1 MSYDRW
7 PPPPEPQRLFDEPED
22 HPYGRQANRTGY
34 LFGDET
40 RFGDETAE
48 NLRDPYAAEPRRGN
62 PRQGQWRQSASPQ
75 GTVYGGPARTS
86 RSAPPRPPYDEPDQD
101 TDYPP
106 RYGRPAYPGDYE
118 QAGGPP
124 IPPARRGPDQRAPGP
139 RAQRRAARRR
149 AQMRRR
155 RALAIAVV
163 LLLAG
168 TIGWLMFRG
177 MPAQIGA
184 TGPTAAAQ
192 PTLVASAQAA
202 PVAQSPEANAI
213 TPADPT
219 AVPQTGPGTFAY
231 AGGTG
236 KALGTAGTLLRFQIA
251 VEDGTG
257 QNAAAFAASVEK
269 ILGDPRSWIAGGKTR
284 FQRVPKGA
292 THEFVIYLAT
302 PATSA
307 KMCAAGG
314 LYTDRYTSCRL
325 PGQVIINLARW
336 LTAVP
341 DYGAPLDVYQAYA
354 INHEVGHQLGLYH
367 EACPGRGKI
376 APVMQQQTLGLEGCT
391 ANGWPYVDGQRVTGP
406 SIP

>member
-7 PPPPEPQRLFDEPED
+7 PPPSEPQRLFDESED
-22 HPYGRQANRTGY
+22 HLYGRRTDRSGY
-34 LFGDET
+34 P
-40 RFGDETAE
+40 FGDETAE
-48 NLRDPYAAEPRRGN
+48 FSGDPRETEARRDY
-62 PRQGQWRQSASPQ
+62 PRQEQWRHGPAPR
-75 GTVYGGPARTS
+75 GAVYGGTARGPS
-86 RSAPPRPPYDEPDQD
+86 YDPPSYNPPSYDPRYAPQPPPRQPGPPRPPRDD
-101 TDYPP
+101 
-106 RYGRPAYPGDYE
+106 RP
-118 QAGGPP
+118 
-124 IPPARRGPDQRAPGP
+124 PGP

-155 RALAIAVV
+155 RVLAIAVI

-177 MPAQIGA
+177 SPAQTDA
-184 TGPTAAAQ
+184 TGPSGFAEPSLA
-192 PTLVASAQAA
+192 ASAQAVTVDQ
-202 PVAQSPEANAI
+202 PSSQNAVPSA
-213 TPADPT
+213 TAPADPNS
-219 AVPQTGPGTFAY
+219 VQQTGPGTFAY

-236 KALGTAGTLLRFQIA
+236 KVMGAAGTLRRFQVA
-251 VEDGTG
+251 VEDEMG
-257 QNAAAFAASVEK
+257 QDATAFAAEVDK
-269 ILGDPRSWIAGGKTR
+269 ILGDSRSWIAGGKTR

-302 PATSA
+302 PATSE
-307 KMCAAGG
+307 KMCAVGG
-314 LYTDRYTSCRL
+314 LHTDRYTSCRL

-341 DYGAPLDVYQAYA
+341 DYNAPLDVYQAYA

-376 APVMQQQTLGLEGCT
+376 APVMQQQTLGLKGCT